1 MFLAR
6 AVFHITR
13 VGWLRCWQQRHI
25 EIEDQS
31 LAVLTNM
38 DEGDPTDHEPVG
50 ESVGVNND
58 VLTDEVMDNNE
69 N

>member
-13 VGWLRCWQQRHI
+13 VGWLRCWQQRYI
-25 EIEDQS
+25 EIDDQS

-38 DEGDPTDHEPVG
+38 NEGDPTEPTG

-58 VLTDEVMDNNE
+58 VLTEEVMENNQ

>member
-13 VGWLRCWQQRHI
+13 VGWLRCWQQRYI

-31 LAVLTNM
+31 LAVLTNIN
-38 DEGDPTDHEPVG
+38 EGDATEPIG

-58 VLTDEVMDNNE
+58 VLTDEVMENNQ

>member
-13 VGWLRCWQQRHI
+13 VGWLRCWQQRYI

-31 LAVLTNM
+31 LAIRTNIN
-38 DEGDPTDHEPVG
+38 EGDPTEPIG

-58 VLTDEVMDNNE
+58 VLTDEVMENNQ